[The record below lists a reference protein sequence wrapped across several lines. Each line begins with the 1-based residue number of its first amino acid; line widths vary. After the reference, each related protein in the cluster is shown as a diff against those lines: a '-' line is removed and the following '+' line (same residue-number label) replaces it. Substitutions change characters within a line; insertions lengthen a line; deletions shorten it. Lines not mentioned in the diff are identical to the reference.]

1 MSDENKLELGFKTR
15 RQVMSDEFV
24 DRALNNASE
33 FTMPVQEMVTEMCWG
48 TTWQNDSLP
57 LKTRSLITISMLVA
71 LRASNELKGHV
82 RGALR
87 NGCTLEEIQDTLL
100 HATAYCG
107 APAGLEAFRAASD
120 VIEEWQ
126 ATP

>member
-1 MSDENKLELGFKTR
+1 MAEKNKLELGFEMR
-15 RQVMSDEFV
+15 RKVMSDEFV

-33 FTMPVQEMVTEMCWG
+33 FTMPAQEMITEMCWG

-87 NGCTLEEIQDTLL
+87 NGCSPEEIQDTLL

-107 APAGLEAFRAASD
+107 APAGLEAFRAASE
-120 VIEEWQ
+120 VIEQWQ
-126 ATP
+126 SES